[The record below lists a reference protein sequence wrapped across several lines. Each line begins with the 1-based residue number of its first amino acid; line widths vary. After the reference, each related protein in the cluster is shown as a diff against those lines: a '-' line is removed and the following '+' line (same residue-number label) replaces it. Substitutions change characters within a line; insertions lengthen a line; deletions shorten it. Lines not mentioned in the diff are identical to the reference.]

1 MRRKKSNMSKRAIVL
16 LLSLVLVV
24 STVIGTTMT
33 YRVSSPDP
41 VVNTFTPARVD
52 SKVVEDIT
60 TNVKKNVSIQNTG
73 DADAYIRAAVV
84 VTWRNGNNVLPAAS
98 DSYNISYN
106 ISETKADWIAGSDGF
121 YYYTK
126 PGPAQDYTGEL
137 FTDCKPKEGK
147 APAEGY
153 ELCVEILSEAIQ
165 AEPADAVRGAWG
177 VIVNADGTIS
187 KSSK

>member
-24 STVIGTTMT
+24 STVIGTTMA
-33 YRVSSPDP
+33 YLVSSPDP

-52 SKVVEDIT
+52 SKVDENLNT
-60 TNVKKNVSIQNTG
+60 PGVKKDVRIQN
-73 DADAYIRAAVV
+73 DSNVIAYIRAAVV
-84 VTWRNGNNVLPAAS
+84 VTWRNGYNVMPAAS
-98 DSYNISYN
+98 DSYNINYN

-126 PGPAQDYTGEL
+126 PVTAQDYTGVL
-137 FTDCKPKEGK
+137 FTNCSPVEGK
-147 APAEGY
+147 APADGY

-165 AEPADAVRGAWG
+165 AEPADAVKGAWG
-177 VIVNADGTIS
+177 VIVNADGTIR
-187 KSSK
+187 K

>member
-24 STVIGTTMT
+24 STVIGTTMA
-33 YRVSSPDP
+33 YLVSSPDP
-41 VVNTFTPARVD
+41 VVNTFTPAHVD
-52 SKVVEDIT
+52 SKVDENIIK
-60 TNVKKNVSIQNTG
+60 NEKKNVSIQNNSNVT
-73 DADAYIRAAVV
+73 AYIRAAVV
-84 VTWRNGNNVLPAAS
+84 VTWRNGNNVMPAAS
-98 DSYNISYN
+98 DSYTISW
-106 ISETKADWIAGSDGF
+106 TKTNWIDGSDGF

-126 PGPAQDYTGEL
+126 PVTALDYTGEL

-177 VIVNADGTIS
+177 VTVNTDGTIS
-187 KSSK
+187 K